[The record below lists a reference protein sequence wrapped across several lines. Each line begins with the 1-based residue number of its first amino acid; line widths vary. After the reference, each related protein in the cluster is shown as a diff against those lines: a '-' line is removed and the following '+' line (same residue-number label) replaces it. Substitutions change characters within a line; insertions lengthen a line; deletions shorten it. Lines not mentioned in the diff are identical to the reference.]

1 MSKEKKYKPK
11 IQTAKFSDT
20 SAAVDADS
28 HRSWLVG
35 SNGLPVEPSRV
46 IFFYLT

>member
-1 MSKEKKYKPK
+1 MIQMMSKEKKYKPK
-11 IQTAKFSDT
+11 IQTAIFSDT

-35 SNGLPVEPSRV
+35 SMGCLSNRQE
-46 IFFYLT
+46 